1 MSTTSE
7 NFPKIGYGLF
17 VRSRK
22 KFSSLLILIFFI
34 ILSCIIPLQGAV
46 ADDSP
51 PITGL
56 YISSSYEHLP
66 AYQGNEFVYLEWTL
80 WLESSYWDSHELSG
94 VECSS
99 TLGNCSSKGWYTPNR
114 VPPVGQI
121 RIDSLTDE
129 SPFDISL
136 SVITKL
142 KSNPSETT
150 TYTIIHSYKSTQ
162 PNFTFVINPEFL
174 GGGALGIDVLAPMQI
189 ETVGYKTWFSC
200 ASLSGASCT
209 VNGSYNSESSTWSG
223 SVYLTNYV
231 QGQDVEVIINRHWA
245 TASTSFAVDGIYG
258 STVKKLTIPTLGLG
272 ITPEIG
278 AVTSESDGCSFNIV
292 NFNPLFQY
300 YFKRTDA
307 DVSVSDSGTVRL
319 RGQSPGTTVTDYPS
333 SRRTG
338 YTTMN
343 NTNQKFNCTSLI
355 SEAMKSAQAAAER
368 DAAARAAAEAA
379 AAQREAEKKSARSEI
394 VDKFS
399 NSETVSIKTFTQA
412 EIAGITEENIE
423 AVQAEIAAL
432 PEELRTDITQI
443 LKVAYKYEVVGIMAS
458 ERVKAIYSNSLIEI
472 GLISTESEHKATLT
486 RVVKELSQDER
497 SSYAGIK
504 EAIEA
509 EIVEIQKKK
518 DRLANILALIA
529 SRRNG

>member
-1 MSTTSE
+1 MSATSE
-7 NFPKIGYGLF
+7 NFPKIGYGLL

-22 KFSSLLILIFFI
+22 KFSSLLILIFSI
-34 ILSCIIPLQGAV
+34 ILSPIIPLQGAV

-51 PITGL
+51 PLTGL

-66 AYQGNEFVYLEWTL
+66 AFQGNTNVYLEWTL
-80 WLESSYWDSHELSG
+80 WLERSYWDTHEIHN
-94 VECSS
+94 VECTS
-99 TLGNCSSKGWYTPNR
+99 TRGNCLSKGHYSPAR
-114 VPPVGQI
+114 IPPQGQI
-121 RIDSLTDE
+121 RVDSLSDE
-129 SPFDISL
+129 LPVDITL
-136 SVITKL
+136 SVVTKL
-142 KSNPSETT
+142 TSNPTETS
-150 TYTIIHSYKSTQ
+150 TYTITHTYRSPSPDFSYVVSPQ
-162 PNFTFVINPEFL
+162 RVSERM
-174 GGGALGIDVLAPMQI
+174 VQI
-189 ETVGYKTWFSC
+189 EITSPLVVDARQYKTWFSC
-200 ASLSGASCT
+200 ASASGATCVVS
-209 VNGSYNSESSTWSG
+209 GSYSSELTTWIGQVQLS
-223 SVYLTNYV
+223 NYI

-338 YTTMN
+338 YTSIN

-432 PEELRTDITQI
+432 PGELRADITQI
-443 LKVAYKYEVVGIMAS
+443 LKVAYKYEVVGIMGS
-458 ERVKAIYSNSLIEI
+458 ERVKAIYSNSLVEI
-472 GLISTESEHKATLT
+472 GLISNESKHKATLT

-497 SSYAGIK
+497 SSYVGIK

-518 DRLANILALIA
+518 DRLANILSQIA